1 GERPFACAQCGK
13 SFIRK
18 QNLLKPQRIHPGER
32 PYQCP
37 ACGRSFR
44 YKESLKDHQ
53 RVHGAEAGPPPLP
66 PPGILPPGD

>member
-1 GERPFACAQCGK
+1 CGK

-18 QNLLKPQRIHPGER
+18 QNLLKHQRIHTGER

-53 RVHGAEAGPPPLP
+53 RVHGAEASAPPLP
-66 PPGILPPGD
+66 PSGILPPGD

>member
-18 QNLLKPQRIHPGER
+18 QNLLKHQRIHTGER

-53 RVHGAEAGPPPLP
+53 RVHGAEAGPPP
-66 PPGILPPGD
+66 